1 MGKGKRYIKKSADGR
16 FFLYIEKP
24 EYEIDAEKKAI
35 LWLSC
40 PYLLEES
47 LKQDSEKTKETLNN
61 LIEINEINQNFE
73 ICSKLLDLKN
83 NIGSFLNQ
91 K

>member
-16 FFLYIEKP
+16 FFLCIEEP
-24 EYEIDAEKKAI
+24 QYSIDAEKKAM
-35 LWLSC
+35 LWLAS

-47 LKQDSEKTKETLNN
+47 LKQDPEKTKDTLNH
-61 LIEINEINQNFE
+61 LIRINEKNQNFE

-83 NIGSFLNQ
+83 NLGYFLNQ